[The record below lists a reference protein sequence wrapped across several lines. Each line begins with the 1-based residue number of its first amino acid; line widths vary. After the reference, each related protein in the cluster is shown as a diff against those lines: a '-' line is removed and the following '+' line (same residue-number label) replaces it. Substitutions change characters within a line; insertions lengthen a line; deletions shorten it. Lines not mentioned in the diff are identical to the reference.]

1 MNELKFIEL
10 KLVKEYCR
18 VSSGKF
24 DDTLTRLCNG
34 AFDTIQNTIQRTI
47 YANSEAQDAANDG
60 AGDPDGI
67 VINDDIITA
76 ALILTDGLFYKKIPT
91 QSSEKRMP
99 FDAYRYIQAYRKMGL

>member
-1 MNELKFIEL
+1 MSELKFIEL

-18 VSSGKF
+18 ISSSMF

-34 AFDTIQNTIQRTI
+34 AFETIQNTIQRTI
-47 YANSEAQDAANDG
+47 YTNSDAQDAANDG

>member
-1 MNELKFIEL
+1 MSELKFIEL
-10 KLVKEYCR
+10 KEVKEYCR
-18 VSSGKF
+18 VSSDKF
-24 DDTLTRLCNG
+24 NDTLTRLCNG
-34 AFDTIQNTIQRTI
+34 AFETIQYTIQRTI
-47 YANSEAQDAANDG
+47 YEKIEDKDSANDG